1 MAYHVL
7 SAPPHARQRTGIP
20 LTAARRRMMR
30 RQATVSRRSEE
41 PSFAVMHDS
50 PLAQTDADLMGAIR
64 SGHAEALQA
73 LYDRYF
79 KRGYGLALR
88 ILGDTAAAEDCVQ
101 DVFLKL
107 WQQPHLFDVSR
118 GSFLSWFLTTVHNR
132 ACNALRRDQ
141 RTQPLAPAGAAP
153 DAAPPSEPAD
163 RRPGQSSVE
172 DSLATAEAQRAVRA
186 ALTELS
192 VEQRAAL
199 ELAYFGGMTQSE
211 IATYLHEPL
220 GTVKTRIRNGMIKL
234 RASLELRGW
243 GKDMELG

>member
-7 SAPPHARQRTGIP
+7 SARPHARQRTGFP
-20 LTAARRRMMR
+20 LTLVWRRARW
-30 RQATVSRRSEE
+30 QATVSRRREE
-41 PSFAVMHDS
+41 PIFPVMHDS
-50 PLAQTDADLMGAIR
+50 PLAQTDADLMGAING
-64 SGHAEALQA
+64 GHPDAMQA

-107 WQQPHLFDVSR
+107 WQQPRLFDATR
-118 GSFLSWFLTTVHNR
+118 GPFLYWFLTSVHNR

-141 RTQPLAPAGAAP
+141 RTQPLAPVAP
-153 DAAPPSEPAD
+153 TADAAPAPEPAD

-186 ALTELS
+186 ALGELS
-192 VEQRAAL
+192 AEQRAAL
-199 ELAYFGGMTQSE
+199 ELAYFSGMTQSE
-211 IATYLHEPL
+211 IAAYLHEPL

-243 GKDMELG
+243 GKDLELG